1 MCLKICEIHF
11 NLIFFSV
18 DKIELTG
25 RTLMSVPG
33 YNDKVEFGVIISF
46 AYKIKGSAKDEEI
59 VVATTRIE
67 TMLGDTGVAVHPED
81 PRYSHLKGK
90 SVVHP
95 FFPNRSI
102 PIIFDDF
109 VEKDFGTGA
118 MKITPSHDPKDY
130 ECGKRNNLEF
140 ITIFTDDG
148 KVSDNCGEFSG
159 MPRFE
164 ARKKV
169 LEALEKK
176 GLYRGTNDNPMVVPI
191 CSRSKD
197 IVEPMVK
204 PQWWVKCSDMA
215 KKAIEAVKSKELKI
229 IPDQFEKT
237 WFHWMENMQDWCISR
252 QLWWGHRI
260 PAYHVTIKVC
270 YVYVF
275 VKRKLLFFS

>member
-1 MCLKICEIHF
+1 
-11 NLIFFSV
+11 
-18 DKIELTG
+18 
-25 RTLMSVPG
+25 
-33 YNDKVEFGVIISF
+33 
-46 AYKIKGSAKDEEI
+46 
-59 VVATTRIE
+59 
-67 TMLGDTGVAVHPED
+67 
-81 PRYSHLKGK
+81 
-90 SVVHP
+90 
-95 FFPNRSI
+95 
-102 PIIFDDF
+102 
-109 VEKDFGTGA
+109 
-118 MKITPSHDPKDY
+118 
-130 ECGKRNNLEF
+130 
-140 ITIFTDDG
+140 
-148 KVSDNCGEFSG
+148 

-169 LEALEKK
+169 LEALDKK
-176 GLYRGTNDNPMVVPI
+176 GLYRETKDNPMVVPI

-275 VKRKLLFFS
+275 IKRKLSFFREINC

>member
-1 MCLKICEIHF
+1 M
-11 NLIFFSV
+11 

-33 YNDKVEFGVIISF
+33 YKDRVEFGVIISF
-46 AYKIKGSAKDEEI
+46 AYKIKGSSNKDDEI

-140 ITIFTDDG
+140 ITIFT
-148 KVSDNCGEFSG
+148 G
-159 MPRFE
+159 M
-164 ARKKV
+164 
-169 LEALEKK
+169 
-176 GLYRGTNDNPMVVPI
+176 
-191 CSRSKD
+191 
-197 IVEPMVK
+197 
-204 PQWWVKCSDMA
+204 
-215 KKAIEAVKSKELKI
+215 
-229 IPDQFEKT
+229 
-237 WFHWMENMQDWCISR
+237 
-252 QLWWGHRI
+252 
-260 PAYHVTIKVC
+260 
-270 YVYVF
+270 
-275 VKRKLLFFS
+275 